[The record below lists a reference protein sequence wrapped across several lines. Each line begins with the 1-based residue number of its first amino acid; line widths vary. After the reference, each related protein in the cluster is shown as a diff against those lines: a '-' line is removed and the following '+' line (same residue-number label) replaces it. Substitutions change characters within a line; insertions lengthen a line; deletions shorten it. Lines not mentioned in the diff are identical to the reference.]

1 MKQGK
6 KNVFFNQMCKIVD
19 NPYYYENF
27 SKRLICIIL
36 HIKFPSLFG
45 GSCLGGNC
53 DREHHPWS
61 FGNRVTFS
69 KIETLFELFCGVK
82 IMNKNEQALL
92 EKPDV
97 KKAEYMKKEAKDV
110 EVFVMGKSYMVPA
123 GLTIMKALEY
133 AGYRFIRGCGC
144 RAGFCGACSTVY
156 RLEDEQKLGFD
167 LACQKLVEDKMYLV
181 QLPFVPAAKAEY
193 DIEKLRPDESTLLTM
208 YPEIARCVS
217 CNTCTKSCPQD
228 IEVMKYIQNAIRGDI
243 AKCAEISFDCI
254 QCGLCAMRCP
264 ADIKH
269 YHVSQLARRLRGK
282 YIDTKSKNLAKRL
295 KEIENKKYDG
305 EIGKLMKM
313 AKKDIMKM
321 YSNRKIE
328 AEEAAGDI
336 GGD

>member
-1 MKQGK
+1 MAKSKQTFVEQK
-6 KNVFFNQMCKIVD
+6 K
-19 NPYYYENF
+19 
-27 SKRLICIIL
+27 
-36 HIKFPSLFG
+36 
-45 GSCLGGNC
+45 
-53 DREHHPWS
+53 
-61 FGNRVTFS
+61 
-69 KIETLFELFCGVK
+69 
-82 IMNKNEQALL
+82 
-92 EKPDV
+92 KPKD
-97 KKAEYMKKEAKDV
+97 KKPKSGEV
-110 EVFVMGKSYMVPA
+110 EVFVMGKSYKVPA

-156 RLEDEQKLGFD
+156 RIEDEQKLGFN
-167 LACQKLVEDKMYLV
+167 LACQKVVEDKMYLV

-193 DIEKLRPDESTLLTM
+193 DINKLEPTDSVLLTI

-228 IEVMKYIQNAIRGDI
+228 IEVMKYIQNAVRGDI

-282 YIDTKSKNLAKRL
+282 YIDPKSKNLARRL
-295 KEIENKKYDG
+295 EEIDTRKYDDEVDKLVKMPKE
-305 EIGKLMKM
+305 EIIDLYK
-313 AKKDIMKM
+313 
-321 YSNRKIE
+321 NRKIE
-328 AEEAAGDI
+328 AEEAEDL